1 MFDGSYYFAH
11 QPKMGGTIMKK
22 FVLTLCTLGLTF
34 LVVAIAHADKLNSIG
49 LLEILPGECY
59 LDGIIAPPHKS
70 IDDMQGFEVPLVAI
84 WSPIK
89 LKKGIHYRGDAKF
102 GVYNFKVG
110 GSKLIET
117 HIVDVGL
124 NRDDPGLSEE
134 ERHNLF
140 IYRCEDVSGSCT
152 ATLATV
158 KAAIT
163 EQIARDFETE
173 AEDVIYEKNSNVN
186 FLGVFVKGMNPFGM
200 RKGDKSGQ
208 IYLHTEVCGTNEI
221 AMVGANTTY

>member
-1 MFDGSYYFAH
+1 
-11 QPKMGGTIMKK
+11 MGGSIMKK
-22 FVLTLCTLGLTF
+22 FVSTLCTLGLAF
-34 LVVAIAHADKLNSIG
+34 LLAASVKADKLDPIG
-49 LLEILPGECY
+49 LWDILPGECY

-70 IDDMQGFEVPLVAI
+70 IEDMQGFEVPLVAI

-89 LKKGIHYRGDAKF
+89 LKKGIQYRGDAKF
-102 GVYNFKVG
+102 GVYNFKIG
-110 GSKLIET
+110 EGKLIKT

-124 NRDDPGLSEE
+124 NQDDPGLSEE
-134 ERHNLF
+134 ERHNRF

-163 EQIARDFETE
+163 EQIARDYETE
-173 AEDVIYEKNSNVN
+173 VEDVIYEKNSNAN
-186 FLGVFVKGMNPFGM
+186 FLGVFVKGMNTFGM
-200 RKGDKSGQ
+200 RKRDKSGQ

-221 AMVGANTTY
+221 TMAGATTTF